1 MLALTV
7 QVGQAVQIG
16 NGPDNGCIVKVK
28 EKSGRR
34 VQLVFITSLTPILLL
49 ADGLIPARFTTGV
62 TGEPRRVPRDMAP
75 VRAVA

>member
-16 NGPDNGCIVKVK
+16 DDPERGCVVKVK

-34 VQLVFITSLTPILLL
+34 VQLVFMTQLAPIRLL
-49 ADGLIPARFTTGV
+49 ADGLIPVRFTTGV
-62 TGEPRRVPRDMAP
+62 TGEPRRVPRDLMPA
-75 VRAVA
+75 RAVA